1 MSGDQGQFLFDPD
14 GPAAAPV
21 RLPGGEV
28 NIREIRCKSLLNQC
42 AIGDYSFN
50 CYVGCAHGCGYCYAR
65 FMQRFH
71 PHVEEWGGFVDV
83 RLNAVDALKRQIR
96 RVKPGSVFTC
106 SACDGWQPVEEH
118 YRLTRECCRLLLQ
131 TGFGLNILTKNRL
144 VLRDLDIFAGQN
156 VSLGVTI
163 TTPDENWARI
173 WEPGAS
179 TVAERWDILRKAKAA
194 GLRTHLMFGP
204 LLPDISDTDQA
215 LATLFSLAAEV
226 GVDRIWTDILNARPL
241 VWPSVQQTVRKHS
254 PELYERYRAVMFD
267 SADRE
272 RYGQQLR
279 RRISSA
285 ARHAGVADRLSA

>member
-28 NIREIRCKSLLNQC
+28 IIREIRCKSLLNQC

-83 RLNAVDALKRQIR
+83 RINAVDTLRRQLR

-131 TGFGLNILTKNRL
+131 AGFSLNILTKNRL

-156 VSLGVTI
+156 LSLGVTI
-163 TTPDENWARI
+163 TTPDVRAVAAGHQRYGSGARDPVLAGCRG
-173 WEPGAS
+173 WRRSNLDRHPECTSAR
-179 TVAERWDILRKAKAA
+179 VAERSADSPKA
-194 GLRTHLMFGP
+194 LSRTL
-204 LLPDISDTDQA
+204 
-215 LATLFSLAAEV
+215 
-226 GVDRIWTDILNARPL
+226 
-241 VWPSVQQTVRKHS
+241 
-254 PELYERYRAVMFD
+254 RAV
-267 SADRE
+267 S
-272 RYGQQLR
+272 R
-279 RRISSA
+279 RHVRF
-285 ARHAGVADRLSA
+285 G